1 MAKTLELPPKYV
13 MFSTKSSTHMIND
26 TDIFF
31 LVSNSEKI
39 FGAAFLIWATVV
51 GKAGV
56 FESPVMVSCFDS

>member
-13 MFSTKSSTHMIND
+13 MFSTKWSTHMIDD

-39 FGAAFLIWATVV
+39 FGATFLIWATVV